1 MTRYASPADPVSLR
15 AASALGALVSAGLTV
30 FVFRRFPPFTMLT
43 GGLTLGFTLYALL
56 GARDESALGQGR
68 TDAYM
73 ITDPRMPGVLTV
85 AFLVLNATAV
95 GSISTAYYTK
105 PLLYY
110 VCVGLAAGV
119 LAVRIILTDAHLTNA
134 TLALV
139 YGLNTFVSNQLAF
152 PLGLNGP
159 DIGVHTSLAAGIVEL
174 GHIPDIGTQ
183 YVGFPAQHMVAATA
197 TVLTGGAV
205 VPTYRAFGI
214 GGMLLG
220 LPITY
225 LIARKLQSR
234 RFATLAVVLYAS
246 MEYVVYRAGHPSKM
260 AYALPLLLLMFAT
273 VVYLYENRTPGM
285 LLLFGLFA
293 VALIF
298 THAHTAMVTLFLLGS
313 LAVGQAVL
321 SRGLPLLDGAGDR
334 GRARGD
340 VNLVDGRGHML
351 ALLFIIAFI
360 AQFLYFSQFFAT
372 LVDVATQYV
381 DVLVLSGG
389 SDATKETPRF
399 GTIPTNVLLVNT
411 IGSGLLTLLI
421 TIGALDQ
428 IRRRVSFS
436 ILLIGWL
443 AVAGVLMVGGVV
455 LDVQFALP
463 NRIYVV
469 AEFTGFG
476 LLAAAGI
483 TYLLR
488 QAQWR
493 PNPRITV
500 LLIVGLFVGLAFFS
514 TASTIAGI
522 ETSPFNEDV
531 PHRTWYGMTEENAA
545 EAFLA
550 DGGAT
555 AEHAAEFRW
564 ARSFPV
570 TDAGAINYSTTNTT
584 VVGLNDHK
592 MQSGVVA
599 GGGSGRI
606 GTNVYVVPNDS
617 RSGLGDS
624 TQVYDNGVIDV
635 FELEGEA
642 NST

>member
-1 MTRYASPADPVSLR
+1 MTRYASPADLVSLR
-15 AASALGALVSAGLTV
+15 AASALGALVSAGVTV
-30 FVFRRFPPFTMLT
+30 FVFRRFTPFIMLA

-95 GSISTAYYTK
+95 GSLSTAYYTK

-134 TLALV
+134 ALALV

-197 TVLTGGAV
+197 TILTDGAV
-205 VPTYRAFGI
+205 VPIYRAFGI

-273 VVYLYENRTPGM
+273 VVYLYENRTPEM

-298 THAHTAMVTLFLLGS
+298 THAHTVMVTLFLLGS

-334 GRARGD
+334 ARGD

-351 ALLFIIAFI
+351 ALLFIIGFI
-360 AQFLYFSQFFAT
+360 AQFLYFSQFFT
-372 LVDVATQYV
+372 TFVDIVTQYV

-399 GTIPTNVLLVNT
+399 GTLPTNVLLVNT

-421 TIGALDQ
+421 TTGALDQ

-436 ILLIGWL
+436 MLLIGWL

-463 NRIYVV
+463 NRIYVI
-469 AEFTGFG
+469 AELTGFG

-483 TYLLR
+483 MYLLR

-493 PNPRITV
+493 LNPRIAV
-500 LLIVGLFVGLAFFS
+500 LLVVGLFVGLAFFS

-531 PHRTWYGMTEENAA
+531 PHRTWYEMTEENAA
-545 EAFLA
+545 QAFLA
-550 DGGAT
+550 DSGAT
-555 AEHAAEFRW
+555 AEQATEFRW

-570 TDAGAINYSTTNTT
+570 TDAGAIDYSTTTAT
-584 VVGLNDHK
+584 VVGLNDHR
-592 MQSGVVA
+592 MQAGVVA

-606 GTNVYVVPNDS
+606 GTNVYVVPRDS

-635 FELEGEA
+635 FVLEGEA